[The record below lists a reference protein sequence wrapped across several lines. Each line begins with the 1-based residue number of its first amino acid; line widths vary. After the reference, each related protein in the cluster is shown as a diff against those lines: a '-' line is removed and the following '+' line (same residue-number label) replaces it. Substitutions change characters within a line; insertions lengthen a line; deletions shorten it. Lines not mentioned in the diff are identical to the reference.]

1 MRTHIPAKVV
11 VTFEHRGDG
20 GLRAYSDDVPGFVL
34 SHADSVAVL
43 DDVKP
48 ALEGI
53 LSHMFGACPGRGT
66 VALARPAFWTAQRT
80 AATNSYTTRIC
91 HPCCLMISVRFLHR
105 LEWERLWLQATSSL
119 SDLVET
125 SDYFERSCLICLHN
139 RIIIRGLIADQQETY
154 VMSLSPTGC

>member
-11 VTFEHRGDG
+11 VTFERRGDG

-53 LSHMFGACPGRGT
+53 LSHMFGAR
-66 VALARPAFWTAQRT
+66 V
-80 AATNSYTTRIC
+80 
-91 HPCCLMISVRFLHR
+91 
-105 LEWERLWLQATSSL
+105 
-119 SDLVET
+119 LVEEL
-125 SDYFERSCLICLHN
+125 SRLHDQPS
-139 RIIIRGLIADQQETY
+139 GLLNEQRRPIPTQREY
-154 VMSLSPTGC
+154 VTLAA